1 MKWTNS
7 QDSHTTNLTQED
19 IENLSRTITEIE
31 LVIKTLPMTK
41 SPGPDDFI
49 GKFYQT
55 FKEGLT
61 PVLLK
66 FFQKK

>member
-19 IENLSRTITEIE
+19 IENLNRTITEIE

-41 SPGPDDFI
+41 SPGPDDFT